1 MGYVSNGL
9 LKNIGVSLIILAA
22 IGILLALLV
31 SVFLAAQKLHS
42 RIAHYSGYVNFTSS
56 IIFVVTLLVYNM
68 ETYRPG
74 YTRISGLLAV
84 ISGITMI
91 ISFLTIVNYELQE
104 N

>member
-1 MGYVSNGL
+1 MGYVPNGL

-31 SVFLAAQKLHS
+31 SVFLAAQKLYS
-42 RIAHYSGYVNFTSS
+42 RIAHHSGYVNLTSS
-56 IIFVVTLLVYNM
+56 IIFAVTLLVYNM

-91 ISFLTIVNYELQE
+91 ISFLTIVDYWLQK

>member
-1 MGYVSNGL
+1 MGYVSSGL
-9 LKNIGVSLIILAA
+9 LKNIGMSLIILAI
-22 IGILLALLV
+22 IGLLLAFLV

-42 RIAHYSGYVNFTSS
+42 RIAHYSGYVNLTSS
-56 IIFVVTLLVYNM
+56 IIFAVTLLVYSM

-84 ISGITMI
+84 ISGITMV
-91 ISFLTIVNYELQE
+91 ISFLTIVDYELLE

>member
-9 LKNIGVSLIILAA
+9 LKNIGISLMILAA

-31 SVFLAAQKLHS
+31 SIFLAAQKFHS

-56 IIFVVTLLVYNM
+56 IIFAVTLLVYSM

-84 ISGITMI
+84 ISGIIMV
-91 ISFLTIVNYELQE
+91 ISFLTIVDYWLQE

>member
-9 LKNIGVSLIILAA
+9 LKNIGIGLIILAA
-22 IGILLALLV
+22 IGLLLAFLV

-42 RIAHYSGYVNFTSS
+42 RIAHYSGYVNLTSS
-56 IIFVVTLLVYNM
+56 IIFVMTLLVYNM

-84 ISGITMI
+84 ISGITMV
-91 ISFLTIVNYELQE
+91 ISFLIIVDYELLE
-104 N
+104 D

>member
-42 RIAHYSGYVNFTSS
+42 RIAHYSG
-56 IIFVVTLLVYNM
+56 
-68 ETYRPG
+68 
-74 YTRISGLLAV
+74 
-84 ISGITMI
+84 
-91 ISFLTIVNYELQE
+91 
-104 N
+104 

>member
-1 MGYVSNGL
+1 MGYVPNGL
-9 LKNIGVSLIILAA
+9 LKNIGISLMILAA

-31 SVFLAAQKLHS
+31 SIFLAAQKLHS
-42 RIAHYSGYVNFTSS
+42 RIVHYSGYVNFTSS
-56 IIFVVTLLVYNM
+56 IIFAVTLLVYNM